1 MRFASLGSSRIKR
14 RRWRRFLKL
23 SLIVF
28 ALLAGGLSALEK
40 RCQTLR
46 VAAIETNSA
55 IASLAADTVWGEIPR
70 EAESFW
76 PFLWTSKRSYEAAI
90 EKAHPVKAELRFKG
104 WGRFKLELEPLRPL
118 FKLYWED
125 EYWYVSSEGKMWL
138 ASVADNQ
145 YADLSE
151 VLNKPPIVWD
161 KGRTTP
167 FDIVN
172 AEGVVH
178 RSSLPVSLI
187 KQWYDNV
194 DFLGWTEKVR
204 KVQTGKREGMFVVQL
219 VLKNGKD
226 GSGAGV
232 LFPDNPEL
240 WREAGLA
247 VKTIYTDIT
256 KISPDIFIDT
266 TYKGK
271 IIVSNRVK

>member
-1 MRFASLGSSRIKR
+1 
-14 RRWRRFLKL
+14 
-23 SLIVF
+23 
-28 ALLAGGLSALEK
+28 
-40 RCQTLR
+40 
-46 VAAIETNSA
+46 
-55 IASLAADTVWGEIPR
+55 
-70 EAESFW
+70 
-76 PFLWTSKRSYEAAI
+76 
-90 EKAHPVKAELRFKG
+90 
-104 WGRFKLELEPLRPL
+104 
-118 FKLYWED
+118 
-125 EYWYVSSEGKMWL
+125 MWL
-138 ASVADNQ
+138 ASIADNK

-172 AEGVVH
+172 AEGAVH

-187 KQWYDNV
+187 KQWYSNV
-194 DFLGWTEKVR
+194 ESLGWTEKVR
-204 KVQTGKREGMFVVQL
+204 KIQTGKREGMFVVQL
-219 VLKNGKD
+219 VINNGHD

-240 WREAGLA
+240 WQSAGFA
-247 VKTIYTDIT
+247 VKTIYPDIT